1 MLIFLFTAST
11 GKAKID
17 FNHEVRPILSEH
29 CFSCHG
35 LDQQKGGLRLDLEQS
50 ALEGGKSGYPAIS
63 PGNLELSH
71 LIERITDEGDEK
83 MPPSGQNTA
92 APLSP
97 KQIQTLRQWISE
109 GGAYQKHW
117 AYEKPQRPK
126 LPSLPESRQAGNSV
140 DHFILAKLEDLGM
153 QPSPMADKARL
164 LRRVYLDLIGLPP
177 TLKQLDEFLT
187 E

>member
-1 MLIFLFTAST
+1 MVWIS
-11 GKAKID
+11 
-17 FNHEVRPILSEH
+17 
-29 CFSCHG
+29 
-35 LDQQKGGLRLDLEQS
+35 KGGLRLDLEQS
-50 ALEGGKSGYPAIS
+50 ALEESKSGYPAIS

-71 LIERITDEGDEK
+71 LIERITDEGDDK

-126 LPSLPESRQAGNSV
+126 LPSLPKSRQAGNSV

-177 TLKQLDEFLT
+177 TLKQLDEFLSNESPDAYT
-187 E
+187 VVVDQLLKKIQTLRRALG

>member
-1 MLIFLFTAST
+1 
-11 GKAKID
+11 
-17 FNHEVRPILSEH
+17 
-29 CFSCHG
+29 
-35 LDQQKGGLRLDLEQS
+35 
-50 ALEGGKSGYPAIS
+50 
-63 PGNLELSH
+63 
-71 LIERITDEGDEK
+71 

-109 GGAYQKHW
+109 AVPTRSTGL
-117 AYEKPQRPK
+117 EKPQRPK

-164 LRRVYLDLIGLPP
+164 PAVS
-177 TLKQLDEFLT
+177 T
-187 E
+187 